1 MFLSKSLIKI
11 AQTLWD
17 ISSFGID
24 KGEHI
29 ARYAMYHRI
38 AKATEG
44 FHYDGQV
51 LSISHSDYL
60 SKLVGAREEQIIS
73 AAYPEYNIC
82 DLNFADE
89 TFDAVVSDQV
99 LEHIECYPN
108 QAITE
113 CYRVLKPGGIMVHT
127 TCFMTPFHGNPN
139 FGVPGDQD
147 YWRYTPHGLQFLC
160 QKFSKVISADGWGNP
175 LMPIFGG
182 LGLVHKP
189 IPHASWH
196 PLHKLAMYDRKS
208 YSYVVWVI
216 AQK

>member
-1 MFLSKSLIKI
+1 MSKPLIKI
-11 AQTLWD
+11 AQSLWD
-17 ISSFGID
+17 ISIFGMS

-29 ARYAMYHRI
+29 VRYAMYHRI
-38 AKATEG
+38 QKASLG
-44 FHYDGQV
+44 FEYQGKV

-60 SKLVGAREEQIIS
+60 CKLVGAREEQIIS

-82 DLNFADE
+82 DLNFPDE

-108 QAITE
+108 QAFNE
-113 CYRVLKPGGIMVHT
+113 SYRVLKPGGIMVHT
-127 TCFMTPFHGNPN
+127 TCFMTPFHGDPK
-139 FGVPGDQD
+139 FGVSGDQD

-175 LMPIFGG
+175 LMPILGG

-189 IPHASWH
+189 IPHAPWH

>member
-1 MFLSKSLIKI
+1 MFLSKPIIKI

-17 ISSFGID
+17 LSILGMD
-24 KGEHI
+24 RGEHI
-29 ARYAMYHRI
+29 VRYAMYNRI
-38 AKATEG
+38 EKATGG

-51 LSISHSDYL
+51 LSISYSDYL
-60 SKLVGAREEQIIS
+60 CRLIGAKDEQIIS

-82 DLNFADE
+82 NLDFPDE

-108 QAITE
+108 QAINE

-127 TCFMTPFHGNPN
+127 TCFMTPFHGNSN
-139 FGVPGDQD
+139 FGVAGDAD

-160 QKFSKVISADGWGNP
+160 QKYSKIIQADGWGNP
-175 LMPIFGG
+175 LMPFIGG

-189 IPHASWH
+189 VPHAPWH

-208 YSYVVWVI
+208 YSYVVWII

>member
-1 MFLSKSLIKI
+1 MFLSKPLIKI
-11 AQTLWD
+11 AQSLWD
-17 ISSFGID
+17 ISILGMS

-29 ARYAMYHRI
+29 VRYSMYRRI
-38 AKATEG
+38 QKATQG
-44 FHYDGQV
+44 FEYQGKV

-60 SKLVGAREEQIIS
+60 CKLVGAREEQIIS

-82 DLNFADE
+82 NLNFPDE

-108 QAITE
+108 QAINE

-127 TCFMTPFHGNPN
+127 TCFMTPFHGDPR
-139 FGVPGDQD
+139 FGVSGDQD

-175 LMPIFGG
+175 LMPILGG

-189 IPHASWH
+189 IPHAPWH

-208 YSYVVWVI
+208 YSYVV
-216 AQK
+216 